1 MRPSRTVTTMTKAS
15 ENGLASAP
23 LRPSSR
29 YSATTTSGSAV
40 SWMRTSTA
48 RVYRRAAS
56 PAVTR
61 ARNSSLVS
69 LRALRREPGRERHL
83 DDESLG
89 VAVGHVPRRPG

>member
-29 YSATTTSGSAV
+29 YSTTTTSGSAV
-40 SWMRTSTA
+40 SWMRTSAA

-61 ARNSSLVS
+61 ARNSSRVVS
-69 LRALRREPGRERHL
+69 VRSGASPAANGISMTNR
-83 DDESLG
+83 S
-89 VAVGHVPRRPG
+89 A